1 MFEEHWFM
9 KYQKTKK
16 KQKTKNIGLW
26 NIYRQFLREKKKKL
40 IILKAFYIFY
50 KNYIKTFLK

>member
-1 MFEEHWFM
+1 M

-16 KQKTKNIGLW
+16 ETKNKKHWFMKYLQTIFKGK
-26 NIYRQFLREKKKKL
+26 EKKKL